1 LLDAITASDT
11 TRWGIDTD
19 TQDLSIDSTGR
30 HFEISLTDG
39 GSVKFEDTVI
49 DTTGMYQ
56 DLSSYIEWTDTT
68 SLIATKYDL
77 DTLTLGLWEDNSSVV
92 TLKTPRNVNL
102 GTEDLYADSIKSSK
116 LFVDGAATIVEK
128 LILEASLTLG
138 DEFYDGFNE
147 AGSAGQILS
156 STGSKT
162 DWIDASGSMTYP
174 AAGSVGITE
183 NGTTWASPT
192 AGTSI
197 DTDDRLLYE
206 DGGTWKYITHYN
218 SIVGL
223 TAVTGFLHGSTT
235 FPVAWADGDGASG
248 SRKLR
253 LDSIA
258 TYINNEYTP
267 PSIAIN
273 DLTDG
278 KTSTNSVFLGSSAG
292 YSDNNGTYNHN
303 TGVGKEA
310 LYSNIS
316 GTTNTGVG
324 MQSLYLATASGNT
337 AVGFQSMEDLTT
349 GLENVGIGKDA
360 GLSFLTGDY
369 NVFIG
374 STTSAGSNSD
384 DNTTVIGAKAIGNGS
399 NTVTL
404 GDDNVTDVYMAED
417 SDAIVH
423 AAAYQLG
430 TDYKIIIFNDT
441 MCGVK
446 ISTTDTVRIVPTR

>member
-1 LLDAITASDT
+1 
-11 TRWGIDTD
+11 
-19 TQDLSIDSTGR
+19 
-30 HFEISLTDG
+30 
-39 GSVKFEDTVI
+39 
-49 DTTGMYQ
+49 
-56 DLSSYIEWTDTT
+56 
-68 SLIATKYDL
+68 
-77 DTLTLGLWEDNSSVV
+77 
-92 TLKTPRNVNL
+92 
-102 GTEDLYADSIKSSK
+102 
-116 LFVDGAATIVEK
+116 
-128 LILEASLTLG
+128 
-138 DEFYDGFNE
+138 
-147 AGSAGQILS
+147 
-156 STGSKT
+156 
-162 DWIDASGSMTYP
+162 MTYP

-197 DTDDRLLYE
+197 DTDDKLLYE

-235 FPVAWADGDGASG
+235 FPVAWTDGDATSG
-248 SRKLR
+248 SRKLTLTALESYMQSNLS
-253 LDSIA
+253 LDTSLWEVDG
-258 TYINNEYTP
+258 TSVVMKDPKELNLDNNKLTFVNDPVNSQDAVNLQYLQAHLGD
-267 PSIAIN
+267 SVSAIN
-273 DLTDG
+273 DLSDG

-292 YSDNNGTYNHN
+292 YSDNNGTYNYN

-404 GDDNVTDVYMAED
+404 GDDDVTDVYMAED
-417 SDAIVH
+417 AGATVH